1 MIGSVE
7 SQISVTIESLKEDP
21 DAIGGRVFLHH
32 FVATDESGKS
42 SDLCAPDAQGES
54 LGFPVPDDSGGF
66 ELTCTSGAI
75 GKCVRW
81 GYRFWEEQPG
91 GPPLRALHRAC
102 IRMARADYGGDG
114 GTNTRDG
121 TLIFFCG
128 RFGIHPCEGEGAMA
142 FEAAWGTEGAV
153 CIARPRIPEIDAG
166 GASGAYP
173 RLASRLGPA
182 ACTLESAM
190 QELLR
195 AALQPIRGIVRS
207 RTRPPGEAHTG

>member
-1 MIGSVE
+1 M
-7 SQISVTIESLKEDP
+7 KENP
-21 DAIGGRVFLHH
+21 DAIGGRVFLHD
-32 FVATDESGKS
+32 FVVKEASGKS

-54 LGFPVPDDSGGF
+54 LGFPVPEDSGGF
-66 ELTCTSGAI
+66 EITCTSGAI

-121 TLIFFCG
+121 TLIFFCD
-128 RFGIHPCEGEGAMA
+128 RFGINLCEGEGAMA

-153 CIARPRIPEIDAG
+153 CIARPRIPETGTLAALAESIFAARIAPRSRGLHAG
-166 GASGAYP
+166 ETRSEVSSALLFQPLKGSSHGLELG
-173 RLASRLGPA
+173 RLARRVS
-182 ACTLESAM
+182 S
-190 QELLR
+190 
-195 AALQPIRGIVRS
+195 
-207 RTRPPGEAHTG
+207 